1 MVGLFGM
8 SDKDPSNPIDAL
20 LTRPL
25 FRKLAVRILYAMS
38 RFPR

>member
-1 MVGLFGM
+1 MVGIFGI
-8 SDKDPSNPIDAL
+8 SDKDPSNPVEWL